1 MTPLFKRWLNALHAD
16 AWHDAEHGWPVP
28 GFKMIDGRRGRRK
41 WKENCL
47 SIAEDKLVLRVGQ
60 VPAFVERIGF
70 PGASGRVVGKTAFM
84 RRSVI
89 SLSTVSRRGSW
100 FRSSTRQKGYRRSNR
115 SLTFCEKEIEMA
127 DDKKV
132 VEGRIQIKNARI
144 SFCDSLFVAK
154 GFRGRGDDG
163 KEDEN
168 KAKRFKANFLFPKT
182 SAGQSE
188 QGVTAKYKGVVGPVF
203 ALLKKAKHDAIVV
216 KLGEEKATA
225 MASKIKPDK
234 YAIRDGD
241 LETWDGY
248 EDNFYVSAANQR
260 PPKVV
265 GRDPKQS

>member
-1 MTPLFKRWLNALHAD
+1 
-16 AWHDAEHGWPVP
+16 
-28 GFKMIDGRRGRRK
+28 
-41 WKENCL
+41 
-47 SIAEDKLVLRVGQ
+47 
-60 VPAFVERIGF
+60 
-70 PGASGRVVGKTAFM
+70 
-84 RRSVI
+84 
-89 SLSTVSRRGSW
+89 
-100 FRSSTRQKGYRRSNR
+100 
-115 SLTFCEKEIEMA
+115 MA

-132 VEGRIQIKNARI
+132 VEGRIQIKNVRI
-144 SFCDSLFVAK
+144 SFCDALFVAK
-154 GFRGRGDDG
+154 GFKGNDG
-163 KEDEN
+163 KEDES
-168 KAKRFKANFLFPKT
+168 KAKRFKSNFLFPKT

-265 GRDPKQS
+265 GRDPKHVLKEEDGIIYAGCYVNVIFTLWYQAAGKKGDNIVPHAVWATLNSVQFVEKGDAFGASEVDPETEFENIAEGEEVNEDDFDEEDSPL